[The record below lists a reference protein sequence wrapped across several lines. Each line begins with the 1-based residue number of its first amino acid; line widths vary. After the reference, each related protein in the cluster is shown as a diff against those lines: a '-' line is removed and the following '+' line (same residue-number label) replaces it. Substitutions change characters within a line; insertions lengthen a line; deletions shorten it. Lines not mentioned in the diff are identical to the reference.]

1 MAALPLRATLSVR
14 GGGEMSTISHEPL
27 SRKHGWTELLVAEA
41 WASLAIS
48 VIWLSVLFTAIWGPD
63 FESVSAGGNRTT
75 IPSAVI
81 VSIFAFC
88 ATWVIAKRAF
98 GRGQQD

>member
-1 MAALPLRATLSVR
+1 
-14 GGGEMSTISHEPL
+14 MSTISHQPL
-27 SRKHGWTELLVAEA
+27 SEKHGWTELIVPEM

-48 VIWLSVLFTAIWGPD
+48 VIWLSVLFTAIWGPNL
-63 FESVSAGGNRTT
+63 ESVSAGGSRTT

-98 GRGQQD
+98 GREQRS